1 MNGPRLSNGSD
12 ANETLTRR
20 SNQDDKALTALF
32 AGQMQFS
39 LDLFKTVFNASQPG
53 VQSKSTSEN
62 IFFSPMS
69 IYSALLLAYFGA
81 NNRTEDQLSHVL
93 GFKEMDKVIIA
104 RDFFSLMQTHHRLM
118 FWFHQAFT
126 VCFHTFFIISTTQ
139 YEWRNFPEK
148 AISREAGNHFPLR
161 LRLSCWF

>member
-1 MNGPRLSNGSD
+1 MSGPRQSNGSD
-12 ANETLTRR
+12 ANSTLTRR

-39 LDLFKTVFNASQPG
+39 LDLFKTVFNNNQPG

-81 NNRTEDQLSHVL
+81 NNRTEDQLAHVL
-93 GFKEMDKVIIA
+93 GFQEMDKVNVTGVFLLCFPNGHSA
-104 RDFFSLMQTHHRLM
+104 FVSFSYLLH
-118 FWFHQAFT
+118 A
-126 VCFHTFFIISTTQ
+126 FFIG
-139 YEWRNFPEK
+139 EPNLVKPEK
-148 AISREAGNHFPLR
+148 FS
-161 LRLSCWF
+161 